1 MKKSCKDKSPVIGKS
16 RLFTALMLALACVCM
31 WGCEYLGEEPKLVE
45 SGSTKDGS
53 FVMVS
58 DTTALLAVHYYER
71 YEWSSGADRENCTKM
86 GMRLVDT
93 RGTEHN
99 YWEGLIDSCSGL
111 KIEPLSDS
119 TVLFL
124 GRNGNEWF
132 EYYVWKI
139 RENPVL
145 KKAKWVNGR
154 LPISLNAAFMR
165 TWKSGNFLFNY
176 YDKFALLDTT
186 ANTITQI
193 TKEEA
198 GWPDSVQDAQYFKD
212 DLMTLNFISEN
223 YCEFGIMRNQTDT
236 VAVHREDSC
245 EEEFYSTRFNGK
257 YINAGYSNFE
267 EKYNAYRKNDL
278 IFSTDSNWQISEK
291 PVARYRDQR
300 YFASLNRE

>member
-1 MKKSCKDKSPVIGKS
+1 MPFLKDKFRIA
-16 RLFTALMLALACVCM
+16 TALTLACFCM

-45 SGSTKDGS
+45 SGSAKDES

-58 DTTALLAVHYYER
+58 DTTALLAVYYYEL

-93 RGTEHN
+93 RGTEYN

-139 RENPVL
+139 KENPVL
-145 KKAKWVNGR
+145 KRAKWVNGR
-154 LPISLNAAFMR
+154 LPISLHAAFMR
-165 TWKSGNFLFNY
+165 IWKNGKFLFKY
-176 YDKFALLDTT
+176 YDKFALLDTA

-198 GWPDSVQDAQYFKD
+198 GWPDDVDDAQYFGD
-212 DLMTLNFISEN
+212 DLMTIVLYPNKFSFSIV
-223 YCEFGIMRNQTDT
+223 RNGLDT
-236 VAVHREDSC
+236 LSTFY
-245 EEEFYSTRFNGK
+245 EEPPNDYDERHERFNGR
-257 YINAGYSNFE
+257 YINRMKEDGWYL
-267 EKYNAYRKNDL
+267 Y
-278 IFSTDSNWQISEK
+278 STDSNWQISEK
-291 PVARYRDQR
+291 PVAKYYVQ
-300 YFASLNRE
+300 YFKSLDRE

>member
-1 MKKSCKDKSPVIGKS
+1 MPFLKDKFRIAI
-16 RLFTALMLALACVCM
+16 ALTLACICL
-31 WGCEYLGEEPKLVE
+31 WDCEYLGEEPKLVE
-45 SGSTKDGS
+45 SGSAKDES

-139 RENPVL
+139 KENPIL

-154 LPISLNAAFMR
+154 LPISLHAAFMR
-165 TWKSGNFLFNY
+165 IWKNGKFLFKY
-176 YDKFALLDTT
+176 YDKFALLDTA

-198 GWPDSVQDAQYFKD
+198 GWPDGVEDAQYFGD

-223 YCEFGIMRNQTDT
+223 HCEFGIMRYQTDT

-245 EEEFYSTRFNGK
+245 GYVHTRLQLNGWFV
-257 YINAGYSNFE
+257 NRENFDQSN
-267 EKYNAYRKNDL
+267 KSDC

-291 PVARYRDQR
+291 PVAKYYVQ
-300 YFASLNRE
+300 YFKSLDRE

>member
-1 MKKSCKDKSPVIGKS
+1 MPFLKDKFRIA
-16 RLFTALMLALACVCM
+16 TALALACFCM

-139 RENPVL
+139 KENPVL

-165 TWKSGNFLFNY
+165 TWKNGKFLFNY
-176 YDKFALLDTT
+176 YGKFALLDTA

-198 GWPDSVQDAQYFKD
+198 GWPDGVEDAQYFGD

-223 YCEFGIMRNQTDT
+223 HCEFGIMRYQTDT

-245 EEEFYSTRFNGK
+245 GYVHTRLQLNGWFV
-257 YINAGYSNFE
+257 NRENFDQSN
-267 EKYNAYRKNDL
+267 KSDC

-291 PVARYRDQR
+291 PVAKYYVQ
-300 YFASLNRE
+300 YFKSLDRE

>member
-1 MKKSCKDKSPVIGKS
+1 MENKVTKFGLRK
-16 RLFTALMLALACVCM
+16 MLAVLAVALACVCM
-31 WGCEYLGEEPKLVE
+31 WGCGDDVRFLE
-45 SGSTKDGS
+45 SGSRKDGS

-71 YEWSSGADRENCTKM
+71 YEWSSGADREDCTKM

-93 RGTEHN
+93 RGTEYN

-139 RENPVL
+139 KDNPVL

-165 TWKSGNFLFNY
+165 TWKNGKFLFNY
-176 YDKFALLDTT
+176 YGKFDYDIGK
-186 ANTITQI
+186 NH
-193 TKEEA
+193 
-198 GWPDSVQDAQYFKD
+198 
-212 DLMTLNFISEN
+212 NFV
-223 YCEFGIMRNQTDT
+223 GKVDHIM
-236 VAVHREDSC
+236 H
-245 EEEFYSTRFNGK
+245 
-257 YINAGYSNFE
+257 SN
-267 EKYNAYRKNDL
+267 
-278 IFSTDSNWQISEK
+278 
-291 PVARYRDQR
+291 
-300 YFASLNRE
+300 

>member
-1 MKKSCKDKSPVIGKS
+1 MPFLKDKFRIA
-16 RLFTALMLALACVCM
+16 TALTLACICM

-45 SGSTKDGS
+45 SGSRKGDG
-53 FVMVS
+53 FAMVS
-58 DTTALLAVHYYER
+58 DTTALLAVYYYEL

-139 RENPVL
+139 KENPVL

-165 TWKSGNFLFNY
+165 TWKNGKFLFNY
-176 YDKFALLDTT
+176 YGKFALLDTA

-193 TKEEA
+193 SKEDA
-198 GWPDSVQDAQYFKD
+198 GWPDGVEDAQYFGD

-223 YCEFGIMRNQTDT
+223 HCEFGIMRYQTDT

-245 EEEFYSTRFNGK
+245 GYVHTRLQLNGWFV
-257 YINAGYSNFE
+257 NRENFDQSN
-267 EKYNAYRKNDL
+267 KSDC

-291 PVARYRDQR
+291 PVAKYYVQ
-300 YFASLNRE
+300 YFKSLDRE

>member
-1 MKKSCKDKSPVIGKS
+1 MPFLKKRPWIAIALVI
-16 RLFTALMLALACVCM
+16 ACICM

-93 RGTEHN
+93 RGTEYN
-99 YWEGLIDSCSGL
+99 YWEGLIDSCAGL

-119 TVLFL
+119 TVLYL

-139 RENPVL
+139 NENPVL

-154 LPISLNAAFMR
+154 LPVTLNASMR
-165 TWKSGNFLFNY
+165 VWKNGKFLFKY
-176 YDKFALLDTT
+176 YDKFALLDTA
-186 ANTITQI
+186 ANTVTQI

-198 GWPDSVQDAQYFKD
+198 GWPDDVDDAQYFGD
-212 DLMTLNFISEN
+212 DLMTIVLYPNKFSFSIV
-223 YCEFGIMRNQTDT
+223 RNGLDT
-236 VAVHREDSC
+236 LSTFY
-245 EEEFYSTRFNGK
+245 EEPPNDYDERHERFNGH
-257 YINAGYSNFE
+257 YINRMKEDGWYL
-267 EKYNAYRKNDL
+267 Y
-278 IFSTDSNWQISEK
+278 STDSNWQISEK
-291 PVARYRDQR
+291 PVAKYYVQ
-300 YFASLNRE
+300 YFKSLDRE

>member
-1 MKKSCKDKSPVIGKS
+1 MKKKIIA
-16 RLFTALMLALACVCM
+16 LFALALACFCT
-31 WGCEYLGEEPKLVE
+31 WDCEYLGEEPKLVE

-58 DTTALLAVHYYER
+58 DTTALLAVYYYER

-139 RENPVL
+139 KENPIL

-154 LPISLNAAFMR
+154 LPISLHAAFMR
-165 TWKSGNFLFNY
+165 TWKNGKFLFKY
-176 YDKFALLDTT
+176 YDKFALLDTA

-198 GWPDSVQDAQYFKD
+198 GWPDDVDDAQYFGD

-223 YCEFGIMRNQTDT
+223 HCEFGIMRNQTDT

-245 EEEFYSTRFNGK
+245 GYVHTRLQLNGWFV
-257 YINAGYSNFE
+257 NRENFDQSN
-267 EKYNAYRKNDL
+267 KSDC

-291 PVARYRDQR
+291 PVAKYYVQ
-300 YFASLNRE
+300 YFKSLDRE

>member
-1 MKKSCKDKSPVIGKS
+1 MPFLKKRPWIAV
-16 RLFTALMLALACVCM
+16 ALVVACICM

-93 RGTEHN
+93 RGTEYN

-139 RENPVL
+139 KENPVL

-165 TWKSGNFLFNY
+165 TWKNGKFLFNY
-176 YDKFALLDTT
+176 YGKFALLDTA

-198 GWPDSVQDAQYFKD
+198 DWPDGVEDAQYFGD

-223 YCEFGIMRNQTDT
+223 HCEFGIMRYQTDT

-245 EEEFYSTRFNGK
+245 GYVHTRLQLNGWFV
-257 YINAGYSNFE
+257 NRENFDQSN
-267 EKYNAYRKNDL
+267 KSDC
-278 IFSTDSNWQISEK
+278 IFSIDSNWQISEK
-291 PVARYRDQR
+291 PVAKYYVQ
-300 YFASLNRE
+300 YFKSLDRE